1 MMDFETVRITD
12 MDASGRGVG
21 RTSGGLAVFVPG
33 LIPGDVASVTLT
45 QMKKRFAT
53 GAARRLIEPSPDRVV
68 PACPYAGRCGG
79 CSLQA
84 MRYSAQTAMKER
96 QVRDRLIRIGGVR
109 EPLVRPIAAMEV
121 PWRCRNKARYTADAA
136 RVGFF
141 AAESRDAVDVTDCPI
156 QAPPANAAA
165 GALRRFLAD
174 SRRTEDG
181 LIRGLTV
188 RTAFG
193 TGEVMVLLSVSEK
206 KLIHDDAE
214 RLILMMDD
222 AVSALPEAENG
233 TAYSLE
239 SVVFCTDDEK
249 IATVA
254 GRGVIAEE
262 AGGLL
267 FEISPLSFFQVNP
280 VQTRAL
286 EACITRYAAL
296 SGAETVFDL
305 YCGVG
310 GLGLRCAKEAR
321 RVVGIETS
329 KSAVLDANRNATLNG
344 AVNAEF
350 ICGRAERALPE
361 LLTRET
367 PHVVILDPPR
377 AGCRAELLSAVASAA
392 PARVVYVSCDPAT
405 LARDVKLLTACGY
418 DFAEATPI
426 DMFPHTASAETVALL
441 RRRDT

>member
-1 MMDFETVRITD
+1 
-12 MDASGRGVG
+12 
-21 RTSGGLAVFVPG
+21 
-33 LIPGDVASVTLT
+33 
-45 QMKKRFAT
+45 
-53 GAARRLIEPSPDRVV
+53 
-68 PACPYAGRCGG
+68 
-79 CSLQA
+79 

-109 EPLVRPIAAMEV
+109 EPLVKPIATMDV
-121 PWRCRNKARYTADAA
+121 PWRYRNKARYTADAA
-136 RVGFF
+136 HVGFF
-141 AAESRDAVDVTDCPI
+141 AAGSRVAVDVTDCPI

-174 SRRTEDG
+174 SRRAENG
-181 LIRGLTV
+181 RIQELIV

-193 TGEVMVLLSVSEK
+193 TGEVMAVLSVGGK
-206 KLIHDDAE
+206 KLRDAE

-222 AVSALPEAENG
+222 AVSALSEAENG

-239 SVVFCTDDEK
+239 SVMLCPDDEK
-249 IATVA
+249 PATVA
-254 GRGVIAEE
+254 GRSVIAEE

-267 FEISPLSFFQVNP
+267 FEVSPLSFFQVNP

-286 EACITRYAAL
+286 EACVTRYAAL
-296 SGAETVFDL
+296 SGMETVFDL

-321 RVVGIETS
+321 RVVGIESS

-361 LLTRET
+361 LLVRET
-367 PHVVILDPPR
+367 PHVVLIDPPR
-377 AGCRAELLSAVASAA
+377 AGCRADLLSAVASAA
-392 PARVVYVSCDPAT
+392 PVRVVYVSCDPAT
-405 LARDVKLLTACGY
+405 LARDVKLLTASGY
-418 DFAEATPI
+418 AFVEATPI
-426 DMFPHTASAETVALL
+426 DMFPHTTHAETVALL
-441 RRRDT
+441 RRET